1 MQQEWKKQR
10 IAWELTVTG
19 SRCWGGGQ
27 GVSRGGERGD
37 DGHHKDGRG
46 SGDRRHFLQV
56 VLSSRERGQRDTDQN
71 DRLLWVP
78 LPLALGGQDEKERER
93 SGVWRLVPSGDAQ
106 EREGTPRKDL
116 YSLISWWNWWN
127 RTEHMQGRTRSG
139 RPCCSHP
146 PHTRGRFS

>member
-1 MQQEWKKQR
+1 M
-10 IAWELTVTG
+10 TVTG

-37 DGHHKDGRG
+37 DGHHKDCRG

-78 LPLALGGQDEKERER
+78 LPLALGGQDEKERAQRRLAFGSVRRCTGER
-93 SGVWRLVPSGDAQ
+93 GNAQ
-106 EREGTPRKDL
+106 ERFIQPYFVVELMEPNGTHAGTNKE
-116 YSLISWWNWWN
+116 
-127 RTEHMQGRTRSG
+127 RTALLLAPAAHSRTI
-139 RPCCSHP
+139 
-146 PHTRGRFS
+146 